1 MHFIYTLYYLDIYLK
16 IQFYGNISEILHRSV
31 CAIVSGLDSTL
42 SVLHRSGVTVADLA
56 SPEAG
61 NVRM

>member
-1 MHFIYTLYYLDIYLK
+1 MGTVM
-16 IQFYGNISEILHRSV
+16 LHRSV

-42 SVLHRSGVTVADLA
+42 SVLHRSGVTVADLT
-56 SPEAG
+56 SPAAG